1 MTIRHSWNKEQK
13 EALREMWKRK
23 ASTKELT
30 EYFGIGMNT
39 ICKRARIMNLGTR
52 GGESQTDIIR
62 RTLEKLKRA
71 TAKDLQRESGLTRNG
86 VDRAIDRLLENEEAY
101 IVGTRKVSAGRS
113 HSSTVEAREYS
124 LVDDGECSIQGFRG
138 DGVPRVNRVKHRFGT
153 APIPPRHPL
162 TAALF
167 GSV

>member
-13 EALREMWKRK
+13 DTLREMWKRK
-23 ASTKELT
+23 ASSKELT

-71 TAKDLQRESGLTRNG
+71 TAKDLEKESGLNRNG
-86 VDRAIDRLLENEEAY
+86 VDRAIERLMESEEAHV
-101 IVGTRKVSAGRS
+101 VGTRKVSAGRS

-124 LVDDGECSIQGFRG
+124 LIDDECSVQGFRG
-138 DGVPRVNRVKHRFGT
+138 DGVPRVNRVKHHAGT
-153 APIPPRHPL
+153 APIPPQHPL